1 MNYLIKLK
9 MVMPV
14 VLVLALI
21 LLPACGDDGNTPTAE
36 TAARSTPTEIDEPV
50 DDQAELVTITIGNLT
65 DLTGVSANAMSVI
78 DMALEDLVRY
88 YNQENL
94 IPGVELKVVNYDGQT
109 DPSRDIP
116 GYEWLR
122 QKGADLIHSPVTA
135 TASILKPFLEEDNLL
150 LFSESASGEALI
162 PPGYVF
168 APTAASEDLAY
179 TLLRWVAEN
188 DWDYKSNGPAKIG
201 AADWPTDMVDA
212 MYKAMEEYAAVHPDQ
227 FEWVGG
233 YQTVVGSFLW
243 DAEIQALKDCDYVV
257 PPILMW
263 NFVKD
268 YRAAGCTGK
277 LLGGDPQA
285 AFMGMIDDARLWDE
299 IDGMFFFKT
308 SRWWNEDGPL
318 IDLAKKLLHEYHPE
332 SADEVMRSGSSYLA
346 IDSASQMLEIIANT
360 VETVGAQNFNTQA
373 LYDAAVS
380 YSQVIN
386 GVERA
391 NFSETKRNSLNFG
404 VMYEARAA
412 ENDLFRLHE
421 EWYPLVR
428 SP

>member
-201 AADWPTDMVDA
+201 AADWPT
-212 MYKAMEEYAAVHPDQ
+212 P
-227 FEWVGG
+227 
-233 YQTVVGSFLW
+233 
-243 DAEIQALKDCDYVV
+243 
-257 PPILMW
+257 
-263 NFVKD
+263 
-268 YRAAGCTGK
+268 
-277 LLGGDPQA
+277 
-285 AFMGMIDDARLWDE
+285 
-299 IDGMFFFKT
+299 
-308 SRWWNEDGPL
+308 
-318 IDLAKKLLHEYHPE
+318 
-332 SADEVMRSGSSYLA
+332 
-346 IDSASQMLEIIANT
+346 
-360 VETVGAQNFNTQA
+360 
-373 LYDAAVS
+373 
-380 YSQVIN
+380 
-386 GVERA
+386 
-391 NFSETKRNSLNFG
+391 
-404 VMYEARAA
+404 
-412 ENDLFRLHE
+412 
-421 EWYPLVR
+421 
-428 SP
+428 